1 MTIKY
6 LLRSL
11 APFIVTVCFAA
22 IYPVV
27 ASAMDV
33 VPMSPTL
40 ATLDIEHAVRQA
52 SPTDFVEIGRLK
64 PVYLESYRTAGQNL
78 ADPPIFI

>member
-6 LLRSL
+6 LLRS
-11 APFIVTVCFAA
+11 VTSLIITMFGIAVF
-22 IYPVV
+22 PVM
-27 ASAMDV
+27 AFAMDA

-52 SPTDFVEIGRLK
+52 SPTEFIEIGHLK
-64 PVYLESYRTAGQNL
+64 PVYLESYRTAGLSL
-78 ADPPIFI
+78 ADPPVFA